1 MEFKKNAISGQQS
14 TSQYASVYK
23 QQRRNANINNNL
35 VRTNPSTQLNDI
47 NNYFQ
52 QNAMKTPSQTRE
64 NIAHVTPLTGN
75 DDISK
80 YFQQSRAVQKGPT
93 ELHKNYFNQGKNEFG
108 MPNIYGSPNYD
119 DFNQNIT
126 TTTTTETIGNV
137 PGGLSTSY
145 STPNIFNLRARGQNA
160 KVTPINT
167 YNNVKQTTT
176 TTTKTNMKGNL
187 DNKDLLDIFGTSDV
201 PNLKQVTTTTETK
214 GLDQYGKNEVKTTVT
229 KEEFINM
236 KDLPEVFGSSNIQ
249 NFKKITTTT
258 TTETTGKGDSKG
270 QTGNNEVKTTIT
282 KEEFINMKD
291 LPEVFG
297 SSDIPKYKKVTTTTT
312 ETKGKGD
319 SKGQSGNNEVKTTIT
334 KEEFINMKDL
344 PEVFGSSDI
353 QNLKK
358 ITTTTIT
365 ETKGKGDSKD
375 QTGVKTTITKE
386 EFINMKDLPEVFGSS
401 NIQNFKK
408 ITTTSTPEAKGN
420 VDSKAQ
426 TDKNFSLDNFLPQT
440 KTTVTKEEFI
450 NMKDLPEV
458 FGSSDIPKY
467 KKITTTTTTET
478 TGKGDSKDQTGKNG
492 VKTTITK
499 EEFINMKDLPE
510 VFGSSNIQNF
520 KKVTTTTTTETTG
533 KGDSKGQNGNNEVKT
548 TITKEEFIN
557 MKDLPE
563 VFGSSNIQNFK
574 KITTTTTTETT
585 GKGDSKDQTGVKT
598 TITKEE
604 FINMKDLPEVF
615 GSSNIQNFKKI
626 TTTTKTEKT
635 GNVDTTGIVPS
646 TNDILEQTKN
656 ITTTTTKTIDN
667 SPIDLKQFGIEQN
680 TETNPITDID
690 KYLKQFEAQSSQ
702 PIDLKQ
708 FGLEGNSSP
717 ASNVK
722 QTTTTTTT
730 TKIGGNS
737 ADNYYYNNDYTYQ
750 TSTDKVNETN
760 KNQFDLK
767 QFGIEENNNSSYYGT
782 TGTTGLNDYN
792 FKQTTTTN
800 TTTTETTG
808 TDQFDL
814 KQFGIDQNKSSSSY
828 NFNEFNYK
836 TDKQSSSGIDLSQY
850 GITGEINTT
859 PTSGNQDYSQYF
871 KETKTT
877 TTTTTGNSPVEFNQY
892 GVDLNSFSSNTG
904 DFDLKALGLDNAQQ
918 KTTTTTTVTKTG
930 NIDNPSLGG
939 FDFQSLGLD
948 NAGTTQN
955 MEGNFN
961 AYTTSGTKTTTTKV
975 TTSSYAGSTQ
985 SNTNQYN
992 YEWPTTTSTTETKT
1006 TYSEF
1011 QPGTT
1016 F

>member
-1 MEFKKNAISGQQS
+1 MKDLPEVFGSSNIQNFKK
-14 TSQYASVYK
+14 
-23 QQRRNANINNNL
+23 
-35 VRTNPSTQLNDI
+35 
-47 NNYFQ
+47 
-52 QNAMKTPSQTRE
+52 
-64 NIAHVTPLTGN
+64 
-75 DDISK
+75 
-80 YFQQSRAVQKGPT
+80 
-93 ELHKNYFNQGKNEFG
+93 
-108 MPNIYGSPNYD
+108 
-119 DFNQNIT
+119 IT
-126 TTTTTETIGNV
+126 TTNTADAKGNV
-137 PGGLSTSY
+137 DSKDQTDKNY
-145 STPNIFNLRARGQNA
+145 SLDNFLPQ
-160 KVTPINT
+160 
-167 YNNVKQTTT
+167 
-176 TTTKTNMKGNL
+176 TKTT
-187 DNKDLLDIFGTSDV
+187 I
-201 PNLKQVTTTTETK
+201 
-214 GLDQYGKNEVKTTVT
+214 T

-270 QTGNNEVKTTIT
+270 LTGNNEVKTTIT

-297 SSDIPKYKKVTTTTT
+297 SSDIPKYKVITTTTT

-319 SKGQSGNNEVKTTIT
+319 SKGQTGNNEI
-334 KEEFINMKDL
+334 
-344 PEVFGSSDI
+344 
-353 QNLKK
+353 
-358 ITTTTIT
+358 
-365 ETKGKGDSKD
+365 
-375 QTGVKTTITKE
+375 
-386 EFINMKDLPEVFGSS
+386 
-401 NIQNFKK
+401 
-408 ITTTSTPEAKGN
+408 
-420 VDSKAQ
+420 
-426 TDKNFSLDNFLPQT
+426 
-440 KTTVTKEEFI
+440 
-450 NMKDLPEV
+450 
-458 FGSSDIPKY
+458 
-467 KKITTTTTTET
+467 
-478 TGKGDSKDQTGKNG
+478 
-492 VKTTITK
+492 KTTITK

-533 KGDSKGQNGNNEVKT
+533 KGDSKDQTGNNGVKT
-548 TITKEEFIN
+548 TITREEFIN

-574 KITTTTTTETT
+574 KVTTTTT
-585 GKGDSKDQTGVKT
+585 
-598 TITKEE
+598 
-604 FINMKDLPEVF
+604 
-615 GSSNIQNFKKI
+615 
-626 TTTTKTEKT
+626 TEKT

-646 TNDILEQTKN
+646 ANDILKQTKN
-656 ITTTTTKTIDN
+656 MTTTKTEPLIPGQNMTTTTTTTTKKTIDN

-690 KYLKQFEAQSSQ
+690 KYLKQFETQSSE

-717 ASNVK
+717 VSNVK
-722 QTTTTTTT
+722 QTTTTTTTT

-737 ADNYYYNNDYTYQ
+737 ADNYYYNNDYAYQ
-750 TSTDKVNETN
+750 TTTDKVNETN

-767 QFGIEENNNSSYYGT
+767 QFGIEENKNSSYFGT
-782 TGTTGLNDYN
+782 TGTTGLNDYDYN

-800 TTTTETTG
+800 TTTTGTTG

-877 TTTTTGNSPVEFNQY
+877 TTTTTGKSPAELNQY

-904 DFDLKALGLDNAQQ
+904 DFDLKALGLDSAQQ

-939 FDFQSLGLD
+939 FDFKSLGLD

-975 TTSSYAGSTQ
+975 TTTSYADSTQ

-992 YEWPTTTSTTETKT
+992 YEWPTTTSSTETKT